1 MFVLTL
7 KEQMG
12 KIIQNLIKKFHP
24 QVGPHREL
32 QPKLTSLGCP
42 QRPQIMNIVVPSD
55 TRLLILLIPRQNKNK
70 SSLEEVTFI

>member
-7 KEQMG
+7 KERMG

-32 QPKLTSLGCP
+32 QPKLTSLDCP

-55 TRLLILLIPRQNKNK
+55 TRLLILLSPRQNKNK